1 MSFTKG
7 PWPLTLKCRCA
18 QKIVENLT
26 FLNKIWSL
34 FMYLL
39 LCCLFLSVFLYICFN
54 IYYPYRAVKYWRH
67 FFRRNFAD
75 FQKKI
80 KDTIVTKKFQLLLAF
95 LMNISSLYLYSF
107 WISDIWAGLSVMSE
121 YRGISMLSLSG
132 AHSIFIK
139 IDGIYFF
146 GIFLVFPLQKIM
158 FPFFF
163 LFFLLFLSRDSV
175 SLLFSLFVSL
185 PPSLSLSVFF

>member
-139 IDGIYFF
+139 IDGIYFL
-146 GIFLVFPLQKIM
+146 GIFLVFPL
-158 FPFFF
+158 FLSF
-163 LFFLLFLSRDSV
+163 LFAVSV
-175 SLLFSLFVSL
+175 AWQCLFV
-185 PPSLSLSVFF
+185 V